1 MTKTVLIVDDEVDMA
16 VALEEALK
24 RVGFVPTVFHN
35 PVDVLQKVNPSD
47 FSLIITDMKMPKM
60 TGIEF
65 LQEIRRRG
73 IFVPV
78 IVITGFGTVQNAV
91 DAMKLGAT
99 DYVMKP
105 FSFDAL
111 SATIE
116 RIMPPEEADLVTESP
131 SMKTIITLARE
142 VAKSDITV
150 LLSGESGTGKEVIA
164 RAIHRH
170 STRSQ
175 KPFVAVNCA
184 AISENLLESE
194 LFGHEKGAFT
204 GAVDRRIGKF
214 EMANHG
220 TLLLDEISEMAP
232 SLQAKLLR
240 ALQEREIDRV
250 GGKAP
255 VPLDVRVIS
264 TTNRNLMG
272 EVKQGRFREDLYY
285 RLNVFPIE
293 IPPLRDRKDDIIP
306 LAGFFLQRLARKMG
320 RAFRLSAGFAEYL
333 LRQPWEG
340 NVRELEN
347 FIYRTAV
354 VSGSD
359 DLQPPVQPASSAAK
373 PPVAENLS
381 SAQQGGTIKD
391 MEREMIVRSLRETGG
406 NRTRTAEQLGLSV
419 RTIRNKI
426 KEYEISE
433 SEIAG

>member
-1 MTKTVLIVDDEVDMA
+1 MTKTVLIVDDEIDMA
-16 VALEEALK
+16 VALEESLK
-24 RVGFVPTVFHN
+24 RVGFQPTVFHN
-35 PVDVLQKVNPSD
+35 AADVLQKANLAD

-60 TGIEF
+60 NGIEF

-91 DAMKLGAT
+91 EAMKLGAT

-111 SATIE
+111 CATIE
-116 RIMPPEEADLVTESP
+116 RIMPPDETDIIAVSQ
-131 SMKTIITLARE
+131 SMKAILTLVRE

-150 LLSGESGTGKEVIA
+150 LLTGESGTGKEVVA
-164 RAIHRH
+164 RAMHRH
-170 STRSQ
+170 STRFRQ
-175 KPFVAVNCA
+175 PFVAVNCA
-184 AISENLLESE
+184 AISESLLESE

-204 GAVDRRIGKF
+204 GAVDRRTGKF
-214 EMANHG
+214 ELANHG

-232 SLQAKLLR
+232 TLQAKLLR
-240 ALQEREIDRV
+240 AVQEREIDRV
-250 GGKAP
+250 GGKSP
-255 VPLDVRVIS
+255 IPLDVRVIS
-264 TTNRNLMG
+264 TTNRDLLA

-285 RLNVFPIE
+285 RLNVFPIV
-293 IPPLRDRKDDIIP
+293 IPPLRDRKDDILP
-306 LAGFFLQRLARKMG
+306 LAGFFLKRLAQKMG
-320 RAFRLSAGFAEYL
+320 RAFRISPGLAEYL
-333 LRQPWEG
+333 FIQTWEG

-359 DLQPPVQPASSAAK
+359 ELQPPSSQSV
-373 PPVAENLS
+373 PVATLLPAEDVS
-381 SAQQGGTIKD
+381 RPQPCGTIKD
-391 MEREMIVRSLRETGG
+391 MEREMIVRTLRETGG

-426 KEYEISE
+426 REYAISE
-433 SEIAG
+433 SEIVG

>member
-1 MTKTVLIVDDEVDMA
+1 MTKTVLIVDDEADMA
-16 VALEEALK
+16 FALEESLK
-24 RVGFVPTVFHN
+24 RVGFQPTVFHN
-35 PVDVLQKVNPSD
+35 AADVLQKVNPAD
-47 FSLIITDMKMPKM
+47 FSLIITDMKMPRM

-111 SATIE
+111 QATID
-116 RIMPPEEADLVTESP
+116 RIMPPDEPAVISESR
-131 SMKTIITLARE
+131 SMKAILTLARE

-150 LLSGESGTGKEVIA
+150 LLTGESGTGKEVIA

-170 STRSQ
+170 SHRIG

-184 AISENLLESE
+184 AISESLLESE

-204 GAVDRRIGKF
+204 GAADRRIGKF
-214 EMANHG
+214 ELANHG

-240 ALQEREIDRV
+240 AIQEREIDRI

-255 VPLDVRVIS
+255 VPLDVRIIS
-264 TTNRNLMG
+264 TTNRDLPA
-272 EVKQGRFREDLYY
+272 EVKQGKFREDLYY
-285 RLNVFPIE
+285 RLNVFPME
-293 IPPLRDRKDDIIP
+293 LPPLRDRQDDIIP
-306 LAGFFLQRLARKMG
+306 LARFFLQRLAQKMG
-320 RAFRLSAGFAEYL
+320 RVLCLSPEFSDYL
-333 LRQPWEG
+333 LKQPWRG

-354 VSGSD
+354 VSGTD
-359 DLQPPVQPASSAAK
+359 MLQPPTVSAVSAPETFSAETSS
-373 PPVAENLS
+373 PH
-381 SAQQGGTIKD
+381 QGGTIKD
-391 MEREMIVRSLRETGG
+391 MERQMIVTALRETAG

-426 KEYEISE
+426 KEYAISDAEIT
-433 SEIAG
+433 G